1 LPSSSILLLDADPGH
16 SEAIVTTLTG
26 VGYAVTAVTESAEA
40 IAQAPDHHLV
50 ILDVVGGERSAS
62 DVCREIRS
70 TPALS
75 TIAVL
80 CISQSDDV
88 EERIR
93 FLEAGADDVM
103 ARPFDARELEARVEA
118 LLLRFQRSHL
128 PATTFSTDGVLSGG
142 QAGRRIV
149 AVFSPKGGVGTTTI
163 AVNLAL
169 AQAQKEPDRVC
180 IIDLDLQ
187 FGSVATHLNLEA
199 RQTIVDLVRDESA
212 LRESELLRT
221 YSTRHDTGL
230 HVLAAPQSPEHAEL
244 VTSEHVAKILSII
257 TETYDTVVIDAGSTL
272 DERSMTVFEHAAT
285 VVLPVYPEIA
295 ALKAVR
301 SLVDYLTDT
310 GSVGAKA
317 LFVLNNMFAK
327 EILRLRDIEGALG
340 TNVSADLPYD
350 PFLYLKAVNE
360 GIPIVRGAART
371 MPAERFQKLATT
383 VFGGGTTLATG
394 EGMKAT
400 DDKKGGLFAGLR
412 RR

>member
-1 LPSSSILLLDADPGH
+1 VI
-16 SEAIVTTLTG
+16 IG
-26 VGYAVTAVTESAEA
+26 VVKGDKTAA
-40 IAQAPDHHLV
+40 
-50 ILDVVGGERSAS
+50 
-62 DVCREIRS
+62 DVCKEIRG
-70 TPALS
+70 TPALA
-75 TIAVL
+75 TIAVM
-80 CISQSDDV
+80 CISQTDDV

-103 ARPFDARELEARVEA
+103 ARPFDGRELEARVEA
-118 LLLRFQRSHL
+118 LLLRFQRTAL
-128 PATTFSTDGVLSGG
+128 PATFGTDGPLTGG

-169 AQAQKEPDRVC
+169 AQAQKEPDKVC

-187 FGSVATHLNLEA
+187 FGQVGTHLNLEA

-221 YSTRHDTGL
+221 YATRHDTGL
-230 HVLAAPQSPEHAEL
+230 HLLAAPGSPEHAEL
-244 VTSEHVAKILSII
+244 VTAEHIAKILSII
-257 TETYDTVVIDAGSTL
+257 TETYDTIVIDAGSTL
-272 DERSMTVFEHAAT
+272 DERSMTVFEHAST

-301 SLVDYLTDT
+301 SLVEYLTDT

-327 EILRLRDIEGALG
+327 EILRLRDIESALG
-340 TNVSADLPYD
+340 TKVSADLPYD

-360 GIPIVRGAART
+360 GIPVVRGAART

-383 VFGGGTTLATG
+383 VFGGGAALATG
-394 EGMKAT
+394 EAVT
-400 DDKKGGLFAGLR
+400 APAEKKGGLFGGLR